1 MSEVREPEPFFRAP
15 FLWRGLFAAWVSFL
29 SLPAQAE
36 WVPELDAVAP
46 PLIAQTC
53 FACHG
58 PGGESVAPA
67 IPSLAGLP
75 RRYLVEVMQAYRYGG
90 RFSTL
95 MGRLM
100 SAYDDTEIERL
111 ANYFSRQPEPIM
123 HQEVD
128 WNLLDLG
135 RQLHRRYCFECHGDP
150 VNAPKPGVPRLH
162 GRWMNYLRWTLQDYL
177 VGINQGDDEMSG
189 ALARLVRTQGA
200 EGLEALLHYYGRGKP

>member
-1 MSEVREPEPFFRAP
+1 VDEPIFSSQIRETLLLILLWLAGSMGLARAESV
-15 FLWRGLFAAWVSFL
+15 A
-29 SLPAQAE
+29 
-36 WVPELDAVAP
+36 ELDAVAP

-58 PGGESVAPA
+58 PGGQSAAPA

-75 RRYLVEVMQAYRYGG
+75 RRYLVDVMQAYRYGG

-100 SAYDDTEIERL
+100 SAYDDAEIERL
-111 ANYFSRQPEPIM
+111 ADYFSRQPDSM
-123 HQEVD
+123 VHQEVD
-128 WNLLDLG
+128 WKRLDWG
-135 RQLHRRYCFECHGDP
+135 RQLHRRYCRECHGDP
-150 VNAPKPGVPRLH
+150 LQAPKPGVPSLH
-162 GRWMNYLRWTLQDYL
+162 GRWMDYLRWTLRDYL

-189 ALARLVRTQGA
+189 ALARLFRTQGK

>member
-1 MSEVREPEPFFRAP
+1 MNEMRVLKRSVRAP
-15 FLWRGLFAAWVSFL
+15 FLRCGLLLAWLVFL
-29 SLPAQAE
+29 AMPVNAQ
-36 WVPELDAVAP
+36 WVPELDPIAP

-95 MGRLM
+95 MGRIM
-100 SAYDDTEIERL
+100 SAYDDVQIERL
-111 ANYFSRQPEPIM
+111 ADYFSRQPEPM
-123 HQEVD
+123 MRQDVD
-128 WNLLDLG
+128 WNLLGLG

-162 GRWMNYLRWTLQDYL
+162 GRWMDYLRWTLRDYL

-189 ALARLVRTQGA
+189 ALARLVRTQGE